1 MKKTPTYEDAFN
13 ELREIVNEIEEGEV
27 NVDLLSEKVKRAVGL
42 IKVCKDKLTSTEEDV
57 DRILEELGEGD

>member
-1 MKKTPTYEDAFN
+1 MKKTPSYEDAYK
-13 ELREIVNEIEEGEV
+13 ELQEIVNEIEEGEI

-57 DRILEELGEGD
+57 GRILEELGEGD